1 MSYTRT
7 KHGRVKVAFAEDDGK
22 KGVNGKN
29 YDEDLGRNGQMVVYE
44 AALLARV
51 ECRPYAF
58 VDEPSVQGV
67 FEDVLST
74 KEKDCEKLE

>member
-1 MSYTRT
+1 MSNAGTE
-7 KHGRVKVAFAEDDGK
+7 HGCVKVAFAKGDGK
-22 KGVNGKN
+22 EGVNSKS
-29 YDEDLGRNGQMVVYE
+29 YDEDLGRDGQMVVYE

-67 FEDVLST
+67 FKDELST
-74 KEKDCEKLE
+74 EEKDCEKLE